1 VLDPRFPE
9 VRAYLVDV
17 YRRALV
23 DWGIDGFKLDF
34 IERFAAD
41 ERTVLEA
48 TGGRDYASVIEATDR
63 MMTDVLAELRKARP
77 EVMIEF
83 RQPYIGPLIR
93 KYGNMLRASD
103 CPNSHLANRVKTTDV
118 RMLSGDT
125 AVHADMIMWHS
136 TEPVEIAAFQLLSVL
151 FAVPQ
156 VSVRLQEV
164 PKDHAA
170 MVRFYTAYWK
180 ENRGVLLDGEFEA
193 RAPGANYP
201 VLIARKGGKQ
211 IVGLYGDVVVGLDQ
225 RAGSTIDVI
234 NGKNSPRVVLA
245 VDGGLGRYKATI
257 RDCQGRVVTSRPV
270 ALDTGTH
277 DFVVPVSGL
286 LTLERTR

>member
-1 VLDPRFPE
+1 
-9 VRAYLVDV
+9 
-17 YRRALV
+17 
-23 DWGIDGFKLDF
+23 
-34 IERFAAD
+34 
-41 ERTVLEA
+41 
-48 TGGRDYASVIEATDR
+48 

-245 VDGGLGRYKATI
+245 VDRGLGRYKATI

-277 DFVVPVSGL
+277 DFAVPVSGL